1 MSKALFQASP
11 DPKGNHLLA
20 ALPEATYQGLL
31 RFLEGVRLG
40 PPPAGLAA
48 YESGGA
54 QGYVCFPTGSSVTA
68 VERQEKKPGTGLTLP
83 GRVLQ
88 VFV

>member
-1 MSKALFQASP
+1 MSKAL
-11 DPKGNHLLA
+11 
-20 ALPEATYQGLL
+20 
-31 RFLEGVRLG
+31 
-40 PPPAGLAA
+40 A

-54 QGYVCFPTGSSVTA
+54 QGCVYFPTGSSVTA
-68 VERQEKKPGTGLTLP
+68 VERQEKKPGTGLPLP

>member
-40 PPPAGLAA
+40 PRG
-48 YESGGA
+48 SGC
-54 QGYVCFPTGSSVTA
+54 V
-68 VERQEKKPGTGLTLP
+68 
-83 GRVLQ
+83 
-88 VFV
+88 